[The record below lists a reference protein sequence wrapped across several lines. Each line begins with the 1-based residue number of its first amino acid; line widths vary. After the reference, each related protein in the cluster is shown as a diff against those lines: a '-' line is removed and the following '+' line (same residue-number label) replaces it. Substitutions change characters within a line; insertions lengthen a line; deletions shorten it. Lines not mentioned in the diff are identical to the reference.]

1 MRQIVGQLEHSIYG
15 HNNLVL
21 LQLLWREAMP
31 KPEKSLYVLP
41 KIAPHLFFRT
51 PVIMLWVS
59 KLLDVVVENKY

>member
-41 KIAPHLFFRT
+41 KIAPFL
-51 PVIMLWVS
+51 
-59 KLLDVVVENKY
+59 